1 MEGDRTARYTHTID
15 AKGRVFVPA
24 RLRGSIGA
32 SLIVTLSLDDG
43 YLSAYTPEQ
52 FRLIREQI
60 SQLSGTDPAVRR
72 LKRLIIGEAM
82 VCELDGQ
89 GRISVSDELWS
100 HIQVARGDEICFI
113 DMFDKLEIC
122 SRSFY
127 EDQKEDQGSLSGVD
141 LTRFDVKGL

>member
-1 MEGDRTARYTHTID
+1 MARYTHTVD

-24 RLRGSIGA
+24 RLRDSLGA
-32 SLIVTLSLDDG
+32 SLVVTLSLDDG
-43 YLSAYTPEQ
+43 YLSLYTPERFHQ
-52 FRLIREQI
+52 IREQLG
-60 SQLSGTDPAVRR
+60 QLSGTDPAVRQ
-72 LKRLIIGEAM
+72 LKRAIIGEAM
-82 VCELDGQ
+82 ACDLDGQ

-100 HIQVARGDEICFI
+100 HIDVNPGEEICFI

-127 EDQKEDQGSLSGVD
+127 QKQKEKQGSLADVD